1 MSCRKCPKSTAQAR
15 PETVSELTNAQ
26 REAAA
31 LKLQVPEVKAK
42 LERCDKKNRTLRSIG
57 GGVDTTLVEA
67 RMEEF
72 EIMRR
77 LRGCRR

>member
-1 MSCRKCPKSTAQAR
+1 M
-15 PETVSELTNAQ
+15 SELTNAQ

-72 EIMRR
+72 EDRLERFESQLRMALIRR
-77 LRGCRR
+77 QYPK